1 MPSQE
6 TIQILLPRAAD
17 VGQGKIQTREYRMQL
32 FARRDNAFKQVTLER
47 IDYAPGWAKVEA
59 TVYVGDREMWRV
71 AGDGG
76 RLDIQADVTDMQP
89 QSVAIEN
96 LSIDTEVRA
105 NLRFR
110 GWQSGEG

>member
-1 MPSQE
+1 MPTRE

-32 FARRDNAFKQVTLER
+32 FARRDNAFKLASLER
-47 IDYAPGWAKVEA
+47 IDYAPAWAKVEA
-59 TVYVGDREMWRV
+59 VAYEGDREMARV

-76 RLDIQADVTDMQP
+76 NLLLSLEVTDTEP
-89 QSVAIEN
+89 EVIAIEN

-110 GWQSGEG
+110 SWQNGEG